1 MTLDELKRLNNILYR
16 YTGLGKI
23 EKDIDDSIIYHSCYY
38 LDKIFQEICDYI
50 DNSGGLESERA
61 VRIKFKILDEDIDED
76 GSISHKSGLRDLY
89 NLSYESFLFD
99 GCYIS
104 FRLFGGSGKIGD
116 SYQFTLNSDL
126 IERVEENIFEYDF
139 EKSKTFK
146 GFRLDSYELDV
157 ATTINVFDMGGMNAG
172 N

>member
-1 MTLDELKRLNNILYR
+1 MKLNELKRLNNILYR

-23 EKDIDDSIIYHSCYY
+23 EKDVDDSVIYHSCYY
-38 LDKIFQEICDYI
+38 MDKIFQEICDRI
-50 DNSGGLESERA
+50 ENSGGFELERPI
-61 VRIKFKILDEDIDED
+61 RIKVKILDEDIDED
-76 GSISHKSGLRDLY
+76 GSISHKSGLRDLF

-104 FRLFGGSGKIGD
+104 FRLFGCSEKIGD
-116 SYQFTLNSDL
+116 RYQFTLNSDL
-126 IERVEENIFEYDF
+126 IEMVEENIFEYGY

-157 ATTINVFDMGGMNAG
+157 ATTINVFDMGEKNDR